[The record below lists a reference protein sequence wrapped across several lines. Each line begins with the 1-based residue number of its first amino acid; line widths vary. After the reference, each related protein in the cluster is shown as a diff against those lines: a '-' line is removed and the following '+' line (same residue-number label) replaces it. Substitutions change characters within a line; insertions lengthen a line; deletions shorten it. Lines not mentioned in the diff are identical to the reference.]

1 MKEVMLPKAKAI
13 LAILIVTNVKTKVLK
28 DFIYLLI
35 SKKIKKFTKI
45 INENKIEIFKDSSRP
60 LIRKIE
66 NDIKI
71 NIGKIG

>member
-1 MKEVMLPKAKAI
+1 MLPKAKAI